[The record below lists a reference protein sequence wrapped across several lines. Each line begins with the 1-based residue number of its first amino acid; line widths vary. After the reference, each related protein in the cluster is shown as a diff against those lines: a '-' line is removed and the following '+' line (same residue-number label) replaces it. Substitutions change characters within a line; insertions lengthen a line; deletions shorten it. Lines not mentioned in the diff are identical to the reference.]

1 MAEINLEGHKDQ
13 YSEAHLETKDVG
25 EAFDVDEVILRA
37 QGHTAQLE
45 RSFSWMGALG
55 LAFRSVHSH
64 YRSWFASMLTLLIV
78 S

>member
-1 MAEINLEGHKDQ
+1 MAEINLEGDKDG
-13 YSEAHLETKDVG
+13 YSEAQLETKDMG
-25 EAFDVDEVILRA
+25 EDFDVDEVILRA

-64 YRSWFASMLTLLIV
+64 V
-78 S
+78 KV